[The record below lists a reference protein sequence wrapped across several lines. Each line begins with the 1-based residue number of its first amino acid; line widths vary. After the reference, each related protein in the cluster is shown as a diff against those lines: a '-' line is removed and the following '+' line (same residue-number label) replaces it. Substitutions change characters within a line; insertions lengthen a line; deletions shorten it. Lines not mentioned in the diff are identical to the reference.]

1 MLSCRDT
8 GAACLSSL
16 RSISDGRDMTFPGG
30 KGRRALA
37 AFLAMIAL
45 GFAIPAHAQSAT
57 NDATAESQ
65 DAFGNQVGLEST
77 GTYTEFD
84 ARGFSPLDAGNSRIE
99 GIYFDQVWNLP
110 SRLRRSTA
118 IRVGFAAVDTPF
130 VAPTGV
136 VDQQLHPR
144 PTEPGN
150 TLIYNRYWYGGYF
163 NEWEY
168 RMPINDR
175 FAVRG
180 GIGFA
185 KIGQSDGADGKSY
198 AVTLRGFARIG
209 DMELSPFY
217 AFGENTRDEAKPLAI
232 VSAGYLPKVPPAR
245 KYLGQ
250 DWAFAT
256 RDYRN
261 TGATLKGAVIG
272 DLSFRGGIFRS
283 VSDRKTNFAEIYD
296 IRAGGDQA
304 RHLVL
309 ADPAHDIR
317 STSGEGLFVWRSG
330 SKGVSHRIFAG
341 YRARNRV
348 TETGGSQVFDF
359 GLVPYGIRDLHPEP
373 EFNFAEVNR
382 GSVRQ
387 SSWMAAYVG
396 AIEGLGQINLGLQK
410 ARYRASIRNGESGAV
425 DRTRSDPWLYNA
437 SLLVELSPSLSA
449 YVATQRGLEDSGI
462 APGNATNR
470 DEQLQAVKSSQYEGG
485 LRWDFGKVQLVLAA
499 FQITKPYFSYDASR
513 RFVVLG
519 DQRHRGVEAS
529 LAGQLL
535 DRLHVV
541 AGAVVMDPV
550 VTGPGREAGLVGSRP
565 IAVRKV
571 FARVDMN
578 YRTDLPGNLV
588 LTGSFE
594 YRGRT
599 RATAAPIA
607 HLGGRQLTVDPF
619 WYVDLGTRQ
628 TVRIGKTT
636 IGVRMI
642 VRDVFDKAGWFVTA
656 ADVVVPSLRRSL
668 LVTVTADF

>member
-1 MLSCRDT
+1 MTAQHLRTLALVAAT
-8 GAACLSSL
+8 GAL
-16 RSISDGRDMTFPGG
+16 M
-30 KGRRALA
+30 A
-37 AFLAMIAL
+37 A
-45 GFAIPAHAQSAT
+45 GTAHSQSAN

-65 DAFGNQVGLEST
+65 DAFGTQVGLEST

-168 RMPINDR
+168 RLPLNDR

-180 GIGFA
+180 GLGFA
-185 KIGQSDGADGKSY
+185 RIGQSDGSDGQSY

-232 VSAGYLPKVPPAR
+232 VSAGYLPKVPPSR

-256 RDYRN
+256 KDYL
-261 TGATLKGAVIG
+261 TAGATLKGAVIG

-283 VSDRKTNFAEIYD
+283 LSDRKTNIAEFYD
-296 IRAGGDQA
+296 IRAGGAQA
-304 RHLVL
+304 RHIVL
-309 ADPAHDIR
+309 SDPAHDNR
-317 STSGEGLFVWRSG
+317 STSGEGLFVWRTG
-330 SKGVSHRIFAG
+330 SKGNSHRIFAG
-341 YRARNRV
+341 YRARDRV

-359 GLVPYGIRDLHPEP
+359 GLVPYGGRDLHPKP
-373 EFNFAEVNR
+373 EFDFGEVNR
-382 GSVRQ
+382 GRVRQ

-396 AIEGLGQINLGLQK
+396 AIAGVGQINLGVQK
-410 ARYRASIRNGESGAV
+410 ARYRASIRNGGTGVV

-437 SLLVELSPSLSA
+437 ALLVEISPSLSA

-470 DEQLQAVKSSQYEGG
+470 DEQLPAVTSRQYEGG
-485 LRWDFGKVQLVLAA
+485 LRWDFGKGQLVLAA

-519 DQRHRGVEAS
+519 DQRHRGVEVS
-529 LAGQLL
+529 LAGQVL

-541 AGAVVMDPV
+541 AGAVVMDPA
-550 VTGPGREAGLVGSRP
+550 VTGPGREAGLVGPRP
-565 IAVRKV
+565 TAVRKV
-571 FARVDMN
+571 FGRVDMN

-599 RATAAPIA
+599 AATAAPIA
-607 HLGGRQLTVDPF
+607 HLAGSQLTVDPF

-628 TVRIGKTT
+628 TVQIGKTS

-656 ADVVVPSLRRSL
+656 SDIVVPSLRRS
-668 LVTVTADF
+668 VFVSATVDF